1 VSDAVIEQ
9 GSCMLAGQPTTYSKT
24 INVAGK
30 VLERWED
37 QHGRLVQSKD
47 PSGQTTVFNYDVE
60 GQLLTVSVGGNL
72 LLTNTWDTF
81 GNKISVTETN
91 SGSSSSVYNAFGEVL
106 SSTNAKGQTSTFTYD
121 ALGRPLTVNQ
131 PEGTYTTLYSEATGA
146 TRGKVIQI
154 TGSGAASG
162 YQESFTYDSLG
173 RPLTTT
179 KNQFGETFT
188 TSTTYD
194 VLGRVTSSTDAGG
207 LTVMSEYDEAY
218 SFPLRQKL
226 APGSYEGAGTTLWQ
240 AGTYDS
246 KGRTLTQTL
255 AQGVNISAIYDAAKG
270 DVLAL
275 SASRNGSSIQSKTYA
290 WDSLG
295 NLNTRTDL
303 IAQRTETFGYDT
315 LNRLTSSSVVAL
327 PGAIITSVPP
337 PQTYSYDIKG
347 NLLTKGDSASVT
359 YASPTRIHAVTSATV
374 KGFNRTYSYDAAGYV
389 TSDGKRTYTWTSF
402 GQLKQLVYESAPE
415 LKDLTGFIRYAA
427 GRVQSEFDFD
437 AAGGRA
443 RQVKERTAPNDS
455 REIET
460 TLYLGAYEREN
471 HTTKS
476 NELASPVL
484 VKTVHRH
491 SLGGGM
497 IYTRTLGGSEPG
509 TKLTNVLKDHL
520 GSTDA
525 LVVGTWNGSTFA
537 NQSIERLSFDA
548 WGERRDA
555 STQISYRASDTDPF
569 RTSAKDHDRG
579 YTGHEQLDDS
589 GLIHMNG
596 RIYDPELGRFLSPD
610 PVVQIPEYSQNFNR
624 YSYVLN
630 NPLNATDPSGFSFI
644 SKAFSKIGSFIKEN
658 WRTIVLTVILTAL
671 NVPYP
676 IALASASA
684 INTAVSGGSLK
695 DVGIAFVSGFID
707 GYTGYKL
714 GAYTPII
721 KTIGTGIVAGTR
733 NYAMGGK
740 FGDGFLNSVK
750 FSMIFEALGS
760 AGRLTSSYFSKE
772 NEDGI
777 GDVSHQEHEL
787 LYNAGYDAHKMKN
800 LGEVDPAQLNLPPGW
815 KFKMFFR
822 NSEESNLDYA
832 VFINESRNI
841 RVMSMVGTQTMGDWK
856 DNFLQ
861 GLGLRSK
868 QYMVAIREAFVQKNI
883 ASIDGYSFV
892 LNGHSLGGGL
902 ASAASAATGAPAAIF
917 NAAGVNP
924 MTLRY
929 AGYAHQIS
937 NLGSNVVHYGVTGE
951 VLSGSEMV
959 LGFFM
964 PRVTAKNYYTYTPRV
979 DSLKNL
985 SPIEWHRPYMTMR
998 SIN

>member
-1 VSDAVIEQ
+1 
-9 GSCMLAGQPTTYSKT
+9 
-24 INVAGK
+24 
-30 VLERWED
+30 
-37 QHGRLVQSKD
+37 
-47 PSGQTTVFNYDVE
+47 VFNYDVE

-91 SGSSSSVYNAFGEVL
+91 SGTTSSVYNAFGEVL
-106 SSTNAKGQTSTFTYD
+106 SSTNAKGQTTTFTYD
-121 ALGRPLTVNQ
+121 ALGRSLTVNQ
-131 PEGTYTTLYSEATGA
+131 PEGTYTTTYSGA
-146 TRGKVIQI
+146 SGVMRGKVTQI

-162 YQESFTYDSLG
+162 YQETFTYDSLG
-173 RPLTTT
+173 RPLTTSKT
-179 KNQFGETFT
+179 QFGETFT

-194 VLGRVTSSTDAGG
+194 ALGRVTSSTDAGG
-207 LTVMSEYDEAY
+207 LTVMNEYDEDY

-226 APGSYEGAGTTLWQ
+226 APGNYEGAGTILWQ

-255 AQGVNISAIYDAAKG
+255 AQGVNISATYDSAKG

-275 SASRNGSSIQSKTYA
+275 SASRNGSSIQSKTYG

-327 PGAIITSVPP
+327 SGATITSVPP

-347 NLLTKGDSASVT
+347 NLLTKGDSASLT

-415 LKDLTGFIRYAA
+415 LKDLTGFIRHAA
-427 GRVQSEFDFD
+427 GRVQSDFDFD

-443 RQVKERTAPNDS
+443 RQVKERIAPNDS

-471 HTTKS
+471 HSTRA

-525 LVVGTWNGSTFA
+525 LVVGIWNGSTFA
-537 NQSIERLSFDA
+537 NQAIERLSFDA

-555 STQISYRASDTDPF
+555 TTQISYRASDTDPF

-658 WRTIVLTVILTAL
+658 WRTIVVIVVAVAAWYFAPAILGAFGAPASITATG
-671 NVPYP
+671 
-676 IALASASA
+676 SAATIGGVAAQGAVAGFISGGFNAA
-684 INTAVSGGSLK
+684 INGG
-695 DVGIAFVSGFID
+695 DVGDVLRGAVMGGASGALFGAASGTSGWGGIAVRGLI
-707 GYTGYKL
+707 G
-714 GAYTPII
+714 GA
-721 KTIGTGIVAGTR
+721 R
-733 NYAMGGK
+733 NVAMGGK
-740 FGDGFLNSVK
+740 FQDGFISAAATAAAATTPINSNDGLIQAASKAAV
-750 FSMIFEALGS
+750 
-760 AGRLTSSYFSKE
+760 AGV
-772 NEDGI
+772 I
-777 GDVSHQEHEL
+777 G
-787 LYNAGYDAHKMKN
+787 
-800 LGEVDPAQLNLPPGW
+800 
-815 KFKMFFR
+815 
-822 NSEESNLDYA
+822 
-832 VFINESRNI
+832 
-841 RVMSMVGTQTMGDWK
+841 GT
-856 DNFLQ
+856 
-861 GLGLRSK
+861 
-868 QYMVAIREAFVQKNI
+868 
-883 ASIDGYSFV
+883 AS
-892 LNGHSLGGGL
+892 SLGGGRFSNGAWTSSFQFL
-902 ASAASAATGAPAAIF
+902 ISPTTNRVGAFSGIANGLEGMLNARSWGDFGQFTLQLVGLPKDFFPLSEWGAAPTGGKLPKSLLEVLNNAGGDEDALLGKGIGGLNGHKAWHGGTNAGIAYSLGVIGAPIQF
-917 NAAGVNP
+917 LAGVF
-924 MTLRY
+924 
-929 AGYAHQIS
+929 H
-937 NLGSNVVHYGVTGE
+937 E
-951 VLSGSEMV
+951 
-959 LGFFM
+959 
-964 PRVTAKNYYTYTPRV
+964 
-979 DSLKNL
+979 
-985 SPIEWHRPYMTMR
+985 
-998 SIN
+998 